1 MKVNTDLVLTGVTA
15 LYIVA
20 RLPLNIIILTAI
32 IASIGYLY
40 SKSVKVV
47 LGVYIG
53 AIFMDLLTRALKPA
67 VVPFNMN
74 SYSFNN
80 LNTAPFGNKGSL
92 ESFQVKDPVTIHQ
105 RVAESKKGPPLLPK
119 VNEITGVLESPN
131 ILDSLQISQMASGEE
146 GASMKTLPASLTGV
160 HSIRTPSESFINRT
174 PSPDV
179 PPRGNPYLQ
188 NGEDGKAVNT
198 ALSQR
203 GSELL
208 MDQGA
213 GDVPGTVVG
222 HSSV

>member
-20 RLPLNIIILTAI
+20 RLPLNIIILTAF
-32 IASIGYLY
+32 IALIGYLY

-47 LGVYIG
+47 LGIYIG
-53 AIFMDLLTRALKPA
+53 AIVMDLLTKALKPA
-67 VVPFNMN
+67 VAPFNMN
-74 SYSFNN
+74 RASFDN
-80 LNTAPFGNKGSL
+80 LNMAPFAKKGYL
-92 ESFQVKDPVTIHQ
+92 EPFQVKDPVTIHQ
-105 RVAESKKGPPLLPK
+105 RVAESKKGPPLMPK

-131 ILDSLQISQMASGEE
+131 ILDSLQISQVGSSEE

-213 GDVPGTVVG
+213 GDVPGAMVG
-222 HSSV
+222 HSAV

>member
-53 AIFMDLLTRALKPA
+53 AIAMDLLTRALKPA
-67 VVPFNMN
+67 VAPFNMK
-74 SYSFNN
+74 SDSFKN
-80 LNTAPFGNKGSL
+80 LNTAPFANKGSL

-105 RVAESKKGPPLLPK
+105 RVAESKKGPPLMPK

-131 ILDSLQISQMASGEE
+131 ILDSLQISQVGSGEE

-160 HSIRTPSESFINRT
+160 HSIRTPSESTITRT

-188 NGEDGKAVNT
+188 NGEDGNAVTT

-208 MDQGA
+208 MTQGA
-213 GDVPGTVVG
+213 GDVPGTMVG